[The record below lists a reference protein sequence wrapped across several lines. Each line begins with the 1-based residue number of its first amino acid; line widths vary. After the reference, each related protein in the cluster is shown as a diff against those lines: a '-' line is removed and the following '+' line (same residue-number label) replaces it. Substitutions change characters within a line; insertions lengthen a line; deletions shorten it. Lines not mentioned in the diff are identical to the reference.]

1 MRLQPAFS
9 VGTVAR
15 IIEICRRR
23 GTNMRRE
30 LVIMGLTIKEIA
42 AAKRSDKPY
51 KLTDAAASFC

>member
-1 MRLQPAFS
+1 
-9 VGTVAR
+9 
-15 IIEICRRR
+15 
-23 GTNMRRE
+23 MRRE